1 LIIKQ
6 TTTTVLQPVIFVVIS
21 ILIVSLIYSSFSR
34 SYVFAAISKSP
45 IKCQVTPYPTFTEC
59 CQTTTDK
66 KGIEIHWCTL
76 CDNTD
81 PPSHCGPR
89 YPEQV
94 ARLRLPGITT
104 EPPLVAP
111 PNGSSQ
117 TVPGTIE
124 QPPSTVKDNS
134 NTTSPPSTSQRVFSP
149 TGGCIPGGSR
159 CSPCDPGL
167 PGADCIRSGDWL
179 PSCSAIGGGTKKL
192 GPPDCINTA
201 GGGGSGGGGTASPNG
216 GAVEQPPSSIAPPT
230 SETPIVHCAKNPNDP
245 SCATKLKPK
254 VDCTKNPDDPLCKTV
269 GINPPPSDSANLAP
283 DNNKNNN
290 PPSTEDNKPKGSEL
304 GQSIGGGLSATKK
317 GNKDNSPTPPPCPTD
332 NSPIPPNCTLKPK
345 F

>member
-1 LIIKQ
+1 MKVKERKDLIIKQ
-6 TTTTVLQPVIFVVIS
+6 TSTTTNLSKPLVLVVIS
-21 ILIVSLIYSSFSR
+21 FLIVALIYSSFSR
-34 SYVFAAISKSP
+34 SYVAFAETKGP
-45 IKCQVTPYPTFTEC
+45 IICRVGYSGFIVYC
-59 CQTTTDK
+59 CQTTTSDD
-66 KGIEIHWCTL
+66 GIEIRWCTM
-76 CDNTD
+76 CDNTN
-81 PPSHCGPR
+81 PPSNCSPR
-89 YPEQV
+89 QPDRNAPPPVLQPK
-94 ARLRLPGITT
+94 LRPPVVTT
-104 EPPLVAP
+104 EPPSVAP

-149 TGGCIPGGSR
+149 TGGCVPFGPTCI
-159 CSPCDPGL
+159 PCDPGL
-167 PGADCIRSGDWL
+167 PSSTTDCIPSGDWR
-179 PSCSAIGGGTKKL
+179 PSG
-192 GPPDCINTA
+192 N
-201 GGGGSGGGGTASPNG
+201 
-216 GAVEQPPSSIAPPT
+216 APPT
-230 SETPIVHCAKNPNDP
+230 SETPIVDCTKNPNDP
-245 SCATKLKPK
+245 SCKPAELKPT
-254 VDCTKNPDDPLCKTV
+254 VDCTKNSDDPLCKTV
-269 GINPPPSDSANLAP
+269 GITPPPSDSANLAP

>member
-1 LIIKQ
+1 MSSGKAMTIVLISFLAIA
-6 TTTTVLQPVIFVVIS
+6 L
-21 ILIVSLIYSSFSR
+21 ILNSTSR
-34 SYVFAAISKSP
+34 FDVFAKPKLTRGP
-45 IKCQVTPYPTFTEC
+45 IKCQVQPGAPNFTEC
-59 CQTTTDK
+59 CQTETDK
-66 KGIEIHWCTL
+66 KGIEIRWCTI

-89 YPEQV
+89 YTDISRAAPPKV
-94 ARLRLPGITT
+94 RLPAVGT
-104 EPPLVAP
+104 ELPSVAP

-230 SETPIVHCAKNPNDP
+230 SQPPTTDCTTNPDDP

-254 VDCTKNPDDPLCKTV
+254 VDCSKNSDDPLCKTA
-269 GINPPPSDSANLAP
+269 GI
-283 DNNKNNN
+283 
-290 PPSTEDNKPKGSEL
+290 
-304 GQSIGGGLSATKK
+304 
-317 GNKDNSPTPPPCPTD
+317 TPPEIDCTKNPNDPSCKPTE
-332 NSPIPPNCTLKPK
+332 LKPTVDCSK
-345 F
+345 NSDDPLCKTAGITRDSKSK